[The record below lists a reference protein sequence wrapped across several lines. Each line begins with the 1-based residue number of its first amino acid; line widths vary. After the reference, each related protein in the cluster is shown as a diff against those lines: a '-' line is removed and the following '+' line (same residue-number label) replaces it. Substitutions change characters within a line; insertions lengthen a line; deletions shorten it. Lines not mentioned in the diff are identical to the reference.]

1 MELGTLD
8 HDYTWHENHWAG
20 DSKLAVRFYMDV
32 LPDETASKATGMRK
46 FRDAEMVQIQV
57 PGDRNN
63 IIVREVREDDRVRF
77 EKLYE
82 RFKQG
87 LDEQA
92 TGYPLREWPA
102 MTRAMA
108 EELRYLGFHT
118 VEQVA
123 NANDAALGKYPGL
136 REVATRAKHWLAL
149 QEGAAPAE
157 KLQTQVEELQKQI
170 QALQAQLQTQAQTQ
184 AKVSSAKA

>member
-8 HDYTWHENHWAG
+8 HDYKWHEDQWAG

-32 LPDETASKATGMRK
+32 LPDEEASKQTGMRK
-46 FRDAEMVQIQV
+46 FRDAEMVMIQV

-63 IIVREVREDDRVRF
+63 VVIREVRVDDRVRF

-82 RFKQG
+82 KFKQG
-87 LDEQA
+87 VEEQA
-92 TGYPLREWPA
+92 SGFPLREWPA

-136 REVATRAKHWLAL
+136 REVSVRARQWLAL

-157 KLQTQVEELQKQI
+157 KLQAQVEELTAQLK
-170 QALQAQLQTQAQTQ
+170 ALQAQVAAPAQ
-184 AKVSSAKA
+184 AKPAPAKA